1 MFYSQVNQKMCYLH
15 CLAIDIPLWPISAHT
30 RYCWLVSFSQP
41 QNTPNGQLLF
51 IWYEQIHK
59 ILIVQDYQLFTNLK
73 FWVITKTNDWRVNCV
88 TKTTSFHVIS
98 SEQVTT
104 PHTNTHTQTYTH
116 THTNR
121 HTHIQLGVCNRWII
135 LKVIVSLTVTTQTT
149 TSIYMEECMPK
160 IVWNGIT
167 W

>member
-1 MFYSQVNQKMCYLH
+1 MGSLLIIAGICLVFILLIKQEMLYSQVNQKMCYLH
-15 CLAIDIPLWPISAHT
+15 CLAKDIPLWPISAHT

-88 TKTTSFHVIS
+88 NKTTSFHVIS

-116 THTNR
+116 TQTD
-121 HTHIQLGVCNRWII
+121 THIYNWEYVTGELY
-135 LKVIVSLTVTTQTT
+135 LK
-149 TSIYMEECMPK
+149 
-160 IVWNGIT
+160 
-167 W
+167 